1 MQTALMPPS
10 KPAFLKT
17 FCLLVF
23 FPVLFISARHAT
35 GQIPQ
40 DKIKQILG
48 QQVGMDDALPD
59 EKNPD
64 GLHFQFSKIDESS
77 MAQGHF
83 VRYRAYV
90 AGASE
95 KKKYALAIWKI
106 DSDPQV
112 IAGEVYVNAK
122 GLLMVHK
129 PRPDQESSSSVDS
142 DDEIDLAIQAARGE
156 PVRFVL
162 ATADHETLIPGTI
175 VPYPIE
181 SNGGNCRIEVRLAT
195 HDGQAVLIYADGLP
209 PNKEVSFQAVS
220 AGESETAKFTAN
232 ARGHAAT
239 IDLPFVQGKDSGLLK
254 LSLAIQGCTA
264 SVEIPWGKGSY
275 HPL

>member
-1 MQTALMPPS
+1 MPPL
-10 KPAFLKT
+10 KPFYLKT
-17 FCLLVF
+17 IYRLFLLVAIF
-23 FPVLFISARHAT
+23 ATSHGASA
-35 GQIPQ
+35 QIPQ
-40 DKIKQILG
+40 DTIKQILG

-64 GLHFQFSKIDESS
+64 GLHFQFSKIDESTQ
-77 MAQGHF
+77 AQGHF

-90 AGASE
+90 AGAAE

-106 DSDPQV
+106 DSEPQI
-112 IAGEVYVNAK
+112 IADEVYVNAK
-122 GLLMVHK
+122 GLLMANK
-129 PRPDQESSSSVDS
+129 PRSDQESSSSVDS

-162 ATADHETLIPGTI
+162 ATADHKTLIPGTV

-181 SNGGNCRIEVRLAT
+181 SNGGSCRLEVRLAT
-195 HDGQAVLIYADGLP
+195 KDGQAVLIYADGLP
-209 PNKEVSFQAVS
+209 PNKEVSFQSIS
-220 AGESETAKFTAN
+220 AEQPETAKFTAN
-232 ARGHAAT
+232 AHGHAAT
-239 IDLPFVQGKDSGLLK
+239 IDLPYVDGKDSGVLK
-254 LSLAIQGCTA
+254 LTLALEGCNA